1 MGDMEQAKSLFFKGL
16 ALFENAD
23 FDGAERLF
31 QESLKLAPNRASTL
45 SNLAWTQVKL
55 SRFDEAKTSA
65 RAAVSVERENGAL
78 WHALGFICV
87 CQQQFVEALGHLEK
101 AISLQPNYAEAHLL
115 RGRVL
120 LDLQR
125 FDEAL

>member
-1 MGDMEQAKSLFFKGL
+1 MDDMEQAKSLFFEGL

-23 FDGAERLF
+23 FERAEGLF
-31 QESLKLAPNRASTL
+31 RESLKLAPNRASTL

-55 SRFDEAKTSA
+55 SKYEEAKTNA
-65 RAAVSVERENGAL
+65 QAAVSVERENVAL
-78 WHALGFICV
+78 LYALGFICV

-115 RGRVL
+115 RG
-120 LDLQR
+120 
-125 FDEAL
+125 